1 MFYIIIAN
9 MFFYYIFQHL
19 NKFVKRDAICINYS
33 LRNQNLIS
41 SSYMNHCII
50 RIFNRITHTFIQLAY
65 IGQDTNIFFDFIN
78 LRINMLFR

>member
-1 MFYIIIAN
+1 

-19 NKFVKRDAICINYS
+19 NKFIKRDAICINYS

-50 RIFNRITHTFIQLAY
+50 MILNRITHPFIQLTN
-65 IGQDTNIFFDFIN
+65 IGQNTNIFFDFIN
-78 LRINMLFR
+78 LRINMQFR